1 MTYTE
6 IKAYIEKAI
15 AEGKSLHGK
24 MREWAIDLQLDK
36 MDQGEKP

>member
-15 AEGKSLHGK
+15 AEDKPLHGE

-36 MDQGEKP
+36 MDRS